1 MSPKFK
7 GGSEDWLDEEESSGD
22 SRSSGKKKVKSKSV
36 ELPDDQA
43 NAVVVE
49 VFPNQCSVRMDEGD
63 LEFLCTYRRATLVG
77 KKDDETR
84 ERSPVAVG
92 DRVLVKT
99 LDHQSGVIEGVCKRK
114 NQLARPAP
122 ARATKHV
129 LVSNVDLL
137 VMVAAA
143 QNPDFSPGLVD
154 RFLVA
159 AAAQEID
166 VILCINKIDLNQDS
180 SAWALYREVG
190 IQVLEVSAKR
200 EIGVSELRAAIGNR
214 RTVFCGHSG
223 VGKTSLL
230 NVLLNQ
236 SKKVAEISESTGK
249 GKHTT
254 TAAVLLKGSTFI
266 DTPGVREFGLFGI
279 KPEQLMQYFPEFAK
293 LKCEIVSC
301 LHAGENG
308 CEAILLPRYSS
319 YRRIFESLSLGE
331 N

>member
-7 GGSEDWLDEEESSGD
+7 GDSDDWLDEEESSGI
-22 SRSSGKKKVKSKSV
+22 SRSSGKKKLKSKSV
-36 ELPDDQA
+36 SLPDDEA

-49 VFPNQCSVRMDEGD
+49 VFPNQCAVRMDVAQ
-63 LEFLCTYRRATLVG
+63 LEFLCTYRRASLVG

-92 DRVLVKT
+92 DRVLVQT
-99 LDHQSGVIEGVCKRK
+99 LDHQSGVIEGVCERK

-159 AAAQEID
+159 AAAQKID
-166 VILCINKIDLNQDS
+166 VILCINKIDLNQDA
-180 SAWALYREVG
+180 SAWSLYRDIG
-190 IQVLEVSAKR
+190 ILVIEVSAKR
-200 EIGVSELRAAIGNR
+200 EMGISELRAAIGDR

-249 GKHTT
+249 GRHTT
-254 TAAVLLKGSTFI
+254 TAAVLLRGSSFI
-266 DTPGVREFGLFGI
+266 DTPGVREFGLFGMS
-279 KPEQLMQYFPEFAK
+279 PEQLVQYFPEFSK
-293 LKCEIVSC
+293 LKCKAVSC
-301 LHAGENG
+301 LHAGETG
-308 CEAILLPRYSS
+308 CQATALPRYSS